1 MSLGGERASTHT
13 VNSARHR
20 NNEGPPISW
29 FGVGGVAGV
38 LHSIVALPP
47 IFPIPATPTLPPTY
61 TTEEFKQ
68 TLITWYTTGIYYVD
82 SL

>member
-47 IFPIPATPTLPPTY
+47 HIPNPRHPDFAPNLY
-61 TTEEFKQ
+61 YSGVQ
-68 TLITWYTTGIYYVD
+68 TDPYYVVHNRD
-82 SL
+82 ILW

>member
-38 LHSIVALPP
+38 LHIV
-47 IFPIPATPTLPPTY
+47 
-61 TTEEFKQ
+61 
-68 TLITWYTTGIYYVD
+68 
-82 SL
+82 